1 INVIDFGMDAEDA
14 VNRPKF
20 HHQWL
25 PDTIMIEDDF
35 NKTTALKLKNMGYNL
50 VNIGKIGRTELIL
63 LKDGT
68 IHAVADKRG
77 DDDARGF

>member
-1 INVIDFGMDAEDA
+1 
-14 VNRPKF
+14 
-20 HHQWL
+20 
-25 PDTIMIEDDF
+25 
-35 NKTTALKLKNMGYNL
+35 MGYNL